1 MQEVICMKKYL
12 SVFFV
17 VLFLF
22 SAVYAFKATMVTDV
36 GGLGDKSFND
46 GTWQGV
52 LRARDELGIEVEV
65 IQSSEQTDYLPN
77 LSNAARG
84 SDVVIAVGFMMTDVL
99 FNVAPQ
105 FPDTYFVG
113 IDIEPSPGQ
122 TVPSN
127 VVCYVFNEHEA
138 SFPAG
143 YLAATMSKTGK
154 VGFIG
159 GVAVPA
165 VTKYEAGYK
174 AGVKVYNELHNKNI
188 EVISG
193 YANTFNDPALGKSLA
208 LTQMQN
214 GADIVFH
221 AAGPTGNGV
230 IDAAKERGTSLYDL
244 PKDATLKE
252 IIDKYYELDKNYFA
266 IGVDVDQDYM
276 APGYVLTSSMKR
288 VDTAAFE
295 GIQSAMSVRTFE
307 SGVVRLGMK
316 DEAVGI
322 TPMKYT
328 RSMVPMRYFVE
339 IEYLKKLIKEGTL
352 NVPSDP
358 SQIGAFEVPEITF
371 PY

>member
-1 MQEVICMKKYL
+1 MKKYL
-12 SVFFV
+12 SIFFV

-22 SAVYAFKATMVTDV
+22 STTFAFKVTMVTDV

-52 LRARDELGIEVEV
+52 LRARDELGVEIAV

-77 LSNAARG
+77 LSNAARD

-122 TVPSN
+122 IIPSN
-127 VVCYVFNEHEA
+127 VVCYVFNEHES

-143 YLAATMSKTGK
+143 YLAAMMSKTGK

-159 GVAVPA
+159 GVPVPA
-165 VTKYEAGYK
+165 VTKFEAGFK
-174 AGVKVYNELHNKNI
+174 AGVKVYNELHNENI
-188 EVISG
+188 QVISG
-193 YANTFNDPALGKSLA
+193 YANTFNEPALGKNLA
-208 LTQMQN
+208 LTQMEN

-230 IDAAKERGTSLYDL
+230 IDAAKEKGSNLYNL
-244 PKDATLKE
+244 PPNAPLE
-252 IIDKYYELDKNYFA
+252 QIIDKYYELDKNFYA
-266 IGVDVDQDYM
+266 IGVDVDQDHM
-276 APGYVLTSSMKR
+276 APGYVLTSAMKR

-307 SGVVRLGMK
+307 SGVFRLGMK
-316 DEAVGI
+316 EDGVSI

-328 RSMVPMRYFVE
+328 RSMVPIRYFVE
-339 IEYLKKLIKEGTL
+339 IEYLKKLIKEGKL
-352 NVPSDP
+352 KIPSDP
-358 SQIGAFEVPEITF
+358 SKIGSFEVPEITF

>member
-1 MQEVICMKKYL
+1 MKKTL
-12 SVFFV
+12 LVLIFAIFLVSFVFP
-17 VLFLF
+17 
-22 SAVYAFKATMVTDV
+22 FKVTMVTDV

-52 LRARDELGIEVEV
+52 LRAKDELGVEIDV
-65 IQSSEQTDYLPN
+65 IQSREQTDYLPN
-77 LSNAARG
+77 LSNAAKN
-84 SDVVIAVGFMMTDVL
+84 SNVVIAVGFMMTDVL

-105 FPDTYFVG
+105 FPDVYFVG

-122 TVPSN
+122 IVPPN
-127 VVCYVFNEHEA
+127 VISYVFKEHES

-143 YLAATMSKTGK
+143 YLAAMMTKTGK

-165 VTKYEAGYK
+165 VTKYEAGYR
-174 AGVKVYNELHNKNI
+174 AGVKVYNVLHNTNV

-193 YANTFNDPALGKSLA
+193 YANTFNDPALGKSMT
-208 LTQMQN
+208 LTQMER

-230 IDAAKERGTSLYDL
+230 ISAAQERGASLYNL
-244 PKDATLKE
+244 PINAPLKDV
-252 IIDKYYELDKNYFA
+252 IDKYYELERGHFA

-276 APGYVLTSSMKR
+276 APGYVLTSAMKR

-295 GIQSAMSVRTFE
+295 GIQNAMSVRTFN
-307 SGVVRLGMK
+307 SGVYSLGLK
-316 DEAVGI
+316 EGGVSI
-322 TPMKYT
+322 SPMKYT
-328 RSMVPMRYFVE
+328 RSMVPTRFFVE
-339 IEYLKKLIKEGTL
+339 IEYLTKLIKEGKLVIPT
-352 NVPSDP
+352 DP
-358 SQIGAFEVPEITF
+358 SKIGSFEVPEIVF

>member
-1 MQEVICMKKYL
+1 MKKYL

-22 SAVYAFKATMVTDV
+22 SSVFAFKVTMVTDV

-52 LRARDELGIEVEV
+52 LRARDELGVEIAV

-77 LSNAARG
+77 LSNAARD

-105 FPDTYFVG
+105 FPDVYFVG

-122 TVPSN
+122 VVPSN
-127 VVCYVFNEHEA
+127 VVCYVFNEHES

-143 YLAATMSKTGK
+143 YLAAMMTRTGK

-159 GVAVPA
+159 GVPVPA
-165 VTKYEAGYK
+165 VTKFEAGYA
-174 AGVKVYNELHNKNI
+174 AGVKVYNELHN
-188 EVISG
+188 EDVQVLSG
-193 YANTFNDPALGKSLA
+193 YANTFNDPALGKNLA
-208 LTQMQN
+208 LTQMEN

-230 IDAAKERGTSLYDL
+230 IDAAKERGSNLYNL
-244 PKDATLKE
+244 PPNAPLE
-252 IIDKYYELDKNYFA
+252 QIIDKYYELEKNYFA

-276 APGYVLTSSMKR
+276 APGYVLTSAMKR

-307 SGVVRLGMK
+307 SGVFRLGMK
-316 DEAVGI
+316 EDGVSI

-328 RSMVPMRYFVE
+328 RSMVPIRYFVE
-339 IEYLKKLIKEGTL
+339 IEYLKKLIKEDKL
-352 NVPSDP
+352 IIPSDP
-358 SQIGAFEVPEITF
+358 SQIGSFEVPEITF

>member
-1 MQEVICMKKYL
+1 MKKYL

-22 SAVYAFKATMVTDV
+22 STIFAFKETMVTDV

-52 LRARDELGIEVEV
+52 LRARDELGVEIAV

-77 LSNAARG
+77 LSNAARD

-105 FPDTYFVG
+105 FPNVYFVG

-122 TVPSN
+122 VVPSN
-127 VVCYVFNEHEA
+127 VVCYVFNEHES

-143 YLAATMSKTGK
+143 YLAAMMTKTGK

-159 GVAVPA
+159 GVPVPA
-165 VTKYEAGYK
+165 VTKFEAGYA
-174 AGVKVYNELHNKNI
+174 AGVKVYNELHN
-188 EVISG
+188 EDVQVISG

-208 LTQMQN
+208 LTQMEN

-230 IDAAKERGTSLYDL
+230 IDAAKERGSNLYSLPQNAPL
-244 PKDATLKE
+244 QQ
-252 IIDKYYELDKNYFA
+252 IIDKYYELDKNFFA

-295 GIQSAMSVRTFE
+295 GIQAAMSVRTFE
-307 SGVVRLGMK
+307 SGVFRLGMK
-316 DEAVGI
+316 EDGVSI

-328 RSMVPMRYFVE
+328 RSMVPIRYFVE
-339 IEYLKKLIKEGTL
+339 IEYLKKLIKEGKLTI
-352 NVPSDP
+352 PSDP
-358 SQIGAFEVPEITF
+358 SQIGSFEVPEITF